1 MYIKFPQRQKILAIA
16 LTVVGMYG
24 AMFLSS
30 RTTRAQAYTAISEF
44 SPATGTYL
52 SKSSLLLP
60 GQAATTLVLNN
71 SNNTRVQLPNQRP
84 EIQLAQ
90 NPDIDGR
97 GDPRRGRGTGG
108 GANNRPTLPGR
119 SNGGGANN
127 QDPTLPGRGNP
138 DGRTFGGGTNV
149 FPAPSEIAP
158 GSRTGEASRSRGVCP
173 PVTTP
178 LTALM
183 PVTKGTSSGQSA
195 STTPTTSESVYGL
208 TVAERPTFWF
218 YVPYPLTSSRPLE
231 FVLQDEKGNEVY
243 QTQFTESGTV
253 PGVVGLQLPPTVDP
267 LEVGKRYQWF
277 FLIYCNP
284 DQPTFVEGWVERVEL
299 NSTLKNQLDQATT
312 PQQKADLY
320 AQAGIWYEAV
330 TTLAELRRQKP
341 NDQALNAQ
349 WLELLQSVDLEA
361 IATEP
366 VTSVL
371 TPE

>member
-1 MYIKFPQRQKILAIA
+1 MYIKFPQQQKILAIA

-24 AMFLSS
+24 AMSLSS

-44 SPATGTYL
+44 SPATRTYL
-52 SKSSLLLP
+52 SKSSLLLS

-71 SNNTRVQLPNQRP
+71 SNNILVQLPNHRP
-84 EIQLAQ
+84 EIQLAEE
-90 NPDIDGR
+90 
-97 GDPRRGRGTGG
+97 
-108 GANNRPTLPGR
+108 PTLPGGGRPDR
-119 SNGGGANN
+119 SPRPGGGADA

-173 PVTTP
+173 RVTTP

-195 STTPTTSESVYGL
+195 STTPTTLESVYGL

-284 DQPTFVEGWVERVEL
+284 EEPTFVEGWVERVEL
-299 NSTLKNQLDQATT
+299 NPTLKNQLDQATT
-312 PQQKADLY
+312 PQQKAAVY
-320 AQAGIWYEAV
+320 AEAGVWFEAL
-330 TTLAELRRQKP
+330 TILAELRRQKP

-349 WLELLQSVDLEA
+349 WLELLQSVGLEA

-371 TPE
+371 NPE

>member
-1 MYIKFPQRQKILAIA
+1 MMYIKFPQQQKILAIA

-24 AMFLSS
+24 AMSLSS
-30 RTTRAQAYTAISEF
+30 RTTRAQAYTVISEF
-44 SPATGTYL
+44 SPATRTYL
-52 SKSSLLLP
+52 SKSSLLLS

-71 SNNTRVQLPNQRP
+71 SNNIHVQLPNHRP
-84 EIQLAQ
+84 EIQLAEE
-90 NPDIDGR
+90 
-97 GDPRRGRGTGG
+97 
-108 GANNRPTLPGR
+108 PTLPGGGRPDRRPR
-119 SNGGGANN
+119 SGGGADA
-127 QDPTLPGRGNP
+127 QDPTLPGGGRPGRRTGGGANGRP
-138 DGRTFGGGTNV
+138 GRTAGGGSNV
-149 FPAPSEIAP
+149 FPAPNEVAP
-158 GSRTGEASRSRGVCP
+158 GSRTGEASRARGGCP
-173 PVTTP
+173 RVTTP

-183 PVTKGTSSGQSA
+183 PVTKGTSGGQSA

-218 YVPYPLTSSRPLE
+218 YVPYPLTSSRPVE
-231 FVLQDEKGNEVY
+231 FVLQDEDGNDVY

-253 PGVVGLQLPPTVDP
+253 PGVVGLQLPPTVAP
-267 LEVGKRYQWF
+267 LEVGKRYRWY

-284 DQPTFVEGWVERVEL
+284 EEPTFVEGWVERVAL
-299 NSTLKNQLDQATT
+299 NPTLKTQLDQATT

>member
-1 MYIKFPQRQKILAIA
+1 MYIKFPQPQKLLAIA
-16 LTVVGMYG
+16 LGLVGVYADMS
-24 AMFLSS
+24 LSS
-30 RTTRAQAYTAISEF
+30 RTPQAQAQAISE
-44 SPATGTYL
+44 SSTATGRQLLT
-52 SKSSLLLP
+52 SSLLMP
-60 GQAATTLVLNN
+60 GEAASLSLSNH
-71 SNNTRVQLPNQRP
+71 SNNILVQPPSRYLGVEVAQAPRDPALPPGTDR
-84 EIQLAQ
+84 
-90 NPDIDGR
+90 
-97 GDPRRGRGTGG
+97 PRRTVGG
-108 GANNRPTLPGR
+108 G
-119 SNGGGANN
+119 SNA
-127 QDPTLPGRGNP
+127 QDPTLPGGGRP
-138 DGRTFGGGTNV
+138 GRTVGGGSNV
-149 FPAPSEIAP
+149 FPAPDEIAP

-173 PVTTP
+173 RVTTP

-218 YVPYPLTSSRPLE
+218 YVPYPLTSSRPVE
-231 FVLQDEKGNEVY
+231 FVLQDENGNDVY

-267 LEVGKRYQWF
+267 LEVGKRYRWF

-284 DQPTFVEGWVERVEL
+284 EQPTFVEGWVERVEL
-299 NSTLKNQLDQATT
+299 NPTLKNQLDQATT
-312 PQQKADLY
+312 PQQKAALY
-320 AQAGIWYEAV
+320 AEAGVWYEAV

-341 NDQALNAQ
+341 NDQAVSAQ

-371 TPE
+371 NPE

>member
-1 MYIKFPQRQKILAIA
+1 MYIKFPQQQKILAIA

-24 AMFLSS
+24 AMSLSS

-44 SPATGTYL
+44 SPATRTYL
-52 SKSSLLLP
+52 SKSSLLLS

-71 SNNTRVQLPNQRP
+71 SNNILVQLPNHRP
-84 EIQLAQ
+84 EIQLAEEPTLSGGGS
-90 NPDIDGR
+90 PDR
-97 GDPRRGRGTGG
+97 SPRPGG
-108 GANNRPTLPGR
+108 GAD
-119 SNGGGANN
+119 A
-127 QDPTLPGRGNP
+127 QDPTLPGGGRP
-138 DGRTFGGGTNV
+138 GRTVGGGSNV
-149 FPAPSEIAP
+149 FPAPNEVAP
-158 GSRTGEASRSRGVCP
+158 GSRTGEAIRSRGVCP
-173 PVTTP
+173 RVTTP

-183 PVTKGTSSGQSA
+183 PVTKATSGGQSA

-218 YVPYPLTSSRPLE
+218 YVPYPLTSSRPVE
-231 FVLQDEKGNEVY
+231 FVLQDEKGNDVY
-243 QTQFTESGTV
+243 QTQFTESETM
-253 PGVVGLQLPPTVDP
+253 PGVVGLQLPSTVDP
-267 LEVGKRYQWF
+267 LEVGKRYRWF

-284 DQPTFVEGWVERVEL
+284 EEPTFVEGWVERVAL
-299 NSTLKNQLDQATT
+299 NPTLKNQLDQATT
-312 PQQKADLY
+312 PQQKAAVY
-320 AQAGIWYEAV
+320 AEAGVWFEAV

-349 WLELLQSVDLEA
+349 WLDLLQSVDLEA

>member
-1 MYIKFPQRQKILAIA
+1 MMYIKSPQQQKILAIA

-24 AMFLSS
+24 AMSLSS

-52 SKSSLLLP
+52 STSSLLLP
-60 GQAATTLVLNN
+60 GQAATRLVLNN
-71 SNNTRVQLPNQRP
+71 SNNILVQLPYHRP

-90 NPDIDGR
+90 APILQPRGNPDPTI
-97 GDPRRGRGTGG
+97 GG
-108 GANNRPTLPGR
+108 GTDA
-119 SNGGGANN
+119 

-138 DGRTFGGGTNV
+138 DGRTFGGGSNV
-149 FPAPSEIAP
+149 FPAPDEVAP
-158 GSRTGEASRSRGVCP
+158 GSRTGEASRARGGCP
-173 PVTTP
+173 RVTTP

-218 YVPYPLTSSRPLE
+218 YVPYPLTSSRPVE
-231 FVLQDEKGNEVY
+231 FVLQDEDGNDIY

-267 LEVGKRYQWF
+267 LEVGKRYRWY

-284 DQPTFVEGWVERVEL
+284 EEPTFVEGWVERVAL
-299 NSTLKNQLDQATT
+299 NPTLKTQLDQATT

>member
-1 MYIKFPQRQKILAIA
+1 MYIKFPQPQKLLAIA
-16 LTVVGMYG
+16 LGLVGVYADMS
-24 AMFLSS
+24 LSS
-30 RTTRAQAYTAISEF
+30 RTPQAQAQAISE
-44 SPATGTYL
+44 SSTAIGTQL
-52 SKSSLLLP
+52 LTSSLLMP
-60 GQAATTLVLNN
+60 GEAANLLLSNQ
-71 SNNTRVQLPNQRP
+71 SNNILVQPPSRYLGVEVAQAPRDPGLPPGTDRP
-84 EIQLAQ
+84 
-90 NPDIDGR
+90 GR
-97 GDPRRGRGTGG
+97 TIGG
-108 GANNRPTLPGR
+108 GSDA
-119 SNGGGANN
+119 
-127 QDPTLPGRGNP
+127 QDPTLPGGGRP
-138 DGRTFGGGTNV
+138 GRTVGGGSNV
-149 FPAPSEIAP
+149 FPAPDEVAP
-158 GSRTGEASRSRGVCP
+158 GSRTGEASRARGGCP
-173 PVTTP
+173 RVTTP

-218 YVPYPLTSSRPLE
+218 YVPYPLTSSRPVE
-231 FVLQDEKGNEVY
+231 FVLQDEDGNDIY

-267 LEVGKRYQWF
+267 LEVGKRYRWY

-284 DQPTFVEGWVERVEL
+284 EEPTFVEGWVERVAL
-299 NSTLKNQLDQATT
+299 NPTLKTQLDQATT